1 MTTAHYANTSGLG
14 GSSFKAPRFDFTGIF
29 TRFSQYMDRVKAERQ
44 LAALDDRMLAD
55 IGIER
60 ADIGHVV
67 RGISHHGL

>member
-1 MTTAHYANTSGLG
+1 MANVHYANTSGFG

-29 TRFSQYMDRVKAERQ
+29 SRIASYYERVQAERQ

-67 RGISHHGL
+67 RGLANPR